1 MIFIFLKTSYK
12 IQKNHITISII
23 PHTPLYNTN
32 HVRSFLVCVN
42 MKGYQ
47 KSLNI
52 NEQINNLTLCANK
65 KEYYIFYRKLNIDK
79 LFHYVDN
86 KYITIKKNINLSGK
100 VRLIICEL
108 LKSIDR

>member
-1 MIFIFLKTSYK
+1 
-12 IQKNHITISII
+12 
-23 PHTPLYNTN
+23 
-32 HVRSFLVCVN
+32 
-42 MKGYQ
+42 MKEYQ

-86 KYITIKKNINLSGK
+86 KYITI
-100 VRLIICEL
+100 
-108 LKSIDR
+108 